1 MEEASTLARGPRS
14 SLLSTRNIIIVLVA
28 LVVIL
33 GAGFVYYFQKAN
45 TDPNKVAQ
53 EELAEVVERVG
64 KLIVLPDGE
73 TPTLAT
79 VSDPSKLKDQTFFA
93 RAKAGDKVLIFTN
106 SKKAILYDPVAN
118 KIVEV
123 APVNLGGGE

>member
-1 MEEASTLARGPRS
+1 MEDTSSLARGGRA
-14 SLLSTRNIIIVLVA
+14 SLFSTRNIIIVLVA

-33 GAGFVYYFQKAN
+33 GAGFAYYFQKAN

-53 EELAEVVERVG
+53 EELTEVVEKVG
-64 KLIVLPDGE
+64 KLIVLPEGE

-123 APVNLGGGE
+123 APVNLGGGQ

>member
-1 MEEASTLARGPRS
+1 MEDTSSLARGGRA
-14 SLLSTRNIIIVLVA
+14 SLFSTRNIIIVLVV

-33 GAGFVYYFQKAN
+33 GAGFAYYFQKAN

-53 EELAEVVERVG
+53 EELTEVVEKVG
-64 KLIVLPDGE
+64 KLIVLPEGE

-123 APVNLGGGE
+123 APVNLGGGQ

>member
-1 MEEASTLARGPRS
+1 MEETS
-14 SLLSTRNIIIVLVA
+14 SLSNSKRMTLFSTRNIIIVLVA

-45 TDPNKVAQ
+45 IDPNRVAQ
-53 EELAEVVERVG
+53 EELADVVEKVG
-64 KLIVLPDGE
+64 KLIVLPEGE

-79 VSDPSKLKDQTFFA
+79 VSDPEKLRDQTFFA
-93 RAKAGDKVLIFTN
+93 RAKTGDKVLIFTN

-123 APVNLGGGE
+123 APVNLGGGQ

>member
-1 MEEASTLARGPRS
+1 MEDTSSVARGGRA
-14 SLLSTRNIIIVLVA
+14 SLFSARNIIIVLVA

-53 EELAEVVERVG
+53 EELTEVVEKVG
-64 KLIVLPDGE
+64 KLIVLPEGE

-123 APVNLGGGE
+123 APVNLGGGQ